1 MSRAAIRAA
10 VSLREALIDPNL
22 LGNVLVGESWTTW
35 RALLLAC
42 MGERLTADE
51 LSIFQRVTG
60 DRTHAPPSRIEE
72 AAFISAGA
80 AARIGRH
87 PYSPATWPR
96 WWIGPRCWCG
106 VSADW
111 CSALVPTSARPRFS
125 STIFR
130 AASTIRR

>member
-60 DRTHAPPSRIEE
+60 DRTQAPPSRIEE
-72 AAFISAGA
+72 AAFIIGRRGGKDRKRGRFIAQSIARFE
-80 AARIGRH
+80 RIGKMKFDTIIR
-87 PYSPATWPR
+87 AKAR
-96 WWIGPRCWCG
+96 GD
-106 VSADW
+106 A
-111 CSALVPTSARPRFS
+111 ALGK
-125 STIFR
+125 
-130 AASTIRR
+130 

>member
-10 VSLREALIDPNL
+10 VSLREALIDHNL

-72 AAFISAGA
+72 AAFI
-80 AARIGRH
+80 IGR
-87 PYSPATWPR
+87 R
-96 WWIGPRCWCG
+96 GG
-106 VSADW
+106 KD
-111 CSALVPTSARPRFS
+111 
-125 STIFR
+125 R
-130 AASTIRR
+130 AASVLACYLAALVDWSSVLVRGERGLVLCMGPDQR

>member
-10 VSLREALIDPNL
+10 VSLREALIDHNL

-72 AAFISAGA
+72 AAFI
-80 AARIGRH
+80 IGR
-87 PYSPATWPR
+87 R
-96 WWIGPRCWCG
+96 GG
-106 VSADW
+106 KD
-111 CSALVPTSARPRFS
+111 
-125 STIFR
+125 R
-130 AASTIRR
+130 AASVLACYLAALVDWSSVLVRGERGLVLCIGPDQRQAQI

>member
-60 DRTHAPPSRIEE
+60 DRTQAPPSRIEE
-72 AAFISAGA
+72 AAFI
-80 AARIGRH
+80 IGR
-87 PYSPATWPR
+87 R
-96 WWIGPRCWCG
+96 GG
-106 VSADW
+106 KD
-111 CSALVPTSARPRFS
+111 
-125 STIFR
+125 R
-130 AASTIRR
+130 AASVLACYLAALVDWSSVLVRGERGLVLCIGPDQR